1 MRAPSGSVFAWLSV
15 VSRVPVVSYAIDH
28 LAVDTASEDI
38 PPSPRKAYHTGPGT
52 PDMIELEDVLAAE
65 TRVAETARTTP
76 LERSRT
82 FSERTGADV
91 RLKMEHLQRT
101 GAFKI
106 RGATNKIA
114 LLDEAEREAGVV
126 AASAGNHAQGV
137 ALAATRA
144 GVDATIVMPEYAPI
158 SKIDATRSYGAEV
171 ELHGVDYDA
180 AAERAHEIERET
192 GRTFVHAFDDPAVMA
207 GQGTIG
213 LEIAEQCPEVETVVV
228 PIGGGGLIAGIATAI
243 TGVTDARVVGVQAEG
258 AESAVRSLEAGEV
271 IERESVD
278 TIADGIATR
287 KVGEATF
294 EVIRERVDEVVTVSD
309 PEIADAVT
317 SLLERS
323 KTLVEG
329 AGAVSLAAAIE
340 DRFEYDD
347 GETIVPAL
355 CGGNIDLNVLTTV
368 ITRGLVERGRFLR
381 VKTVL
386 KDRPGALEELVELLS
401 ANRTN
406 IHAIEHD
413 RASKDIA
420 MNAAEVELD
429 LETRGHEHVAELL
442 AALEAHGYAVEVL
455 S

>member
-1 MRAPSGSVFAWLSV
+1 
-15 VSRVPVVSYAIDH
+15 
-28 LAVDTASEDI
+28 
-38 PPSPRKAYHTGPGT
+38 
-52 PDMIELEDVLAAE
+52 MIELEDVLAARE
-65 TRVAETARTTP
+65 RVAETARETP

-82 FSERTGADV
+82 FSERTGADI

-114 LLDEAEREAGVV
+114 LLSDAEREAGVV

-137 ALAATRA
+137 ALAATQA
-144 GVDATIVMPEYAPI
+144 GVDSTIVMPEYAPI
-158 SKIDATRSYGAEV
+158 AKIDATRSYGASV
-171 ELHGVDYDA
+171 ELHGIDYSA
-180 AAERAHEIERET
+180 AAERAHEIEREED
-192 GRTFVHAFDDPAVMA
+192 RTFVHAFDDPAVMA

-213 LEIAEQCPEVETVVV
+213 LEIAEQCPDVETVVV

-243 TGVTDARVVGVQAEG
+243 TALTDARVVGVQAEG
-258 AESAVRSLEAGEV
+258 AESAVRSLDAGEIV
-271 IERESVD
+271 ERESVD

-294 EVIRERVDEVVTVSD
+294 EVIEERVDEIVTVSD
-309 PEIADAVT
+309 AEIADALT

-329 AGAVSLAAAIE
+329 AGAVALAAVTE
-340 DRFEYDD
+340 SRFDYDD

-381 VKTVL
+381 IKTVL
-386 KDRPGALEELVELLS
+386 KDRPGALEELVGLLTEH
-401 ANRTN
+401 RTN

-429 LETRGHEHVAELL
+429 LETRGNDHVSDLL
-442 AALEAHGYAVEVL
+442 KALEDRGYPVEVL

>member
-1 MRAPSGSVFAWLSV
+1 
-15 VSRVPVVSYAIDH
+15 
-28 LAVDTASEDI
+28 
-38 PPSPRKAYHTGPGT
+38 
-52 PDMIELEDVLAAE
+52 MIELADVTAARA
-65 TRVAETARTTP
+65 RVAETARETP
-76 LERSRT
+76 LERSNT
-82 FSERTGADV
+82 FSNRTGADV
-91 RLKMEHLQRT
+91 RLKLEHLQRT
-101 GAFKI
+101 GSFKI

-114 LLDEAEREAGVV
+114 LLSDAEREAGVV

-137 ALAATRA
+137 ALAATKA
-144 GVDATIVMPEYAPI
+144 GVDSTIVMPEYAPI
-158 SKIDATRSYGAEV
+158 SKIDATRSYGARV

-180 AAERAHEIERET
+180 AAERAHEIEREE
-192 GRTFVHAFDDPAVMA
+192 GRTYVHAFDDPAVMA

-213 LEIAEQCPEVETVVV
+213 LEIAEQCPEVDAVVV

-243 TGVTDARVVGVQAEG
+243 TELTDARVIGVQAEG
-258 AESAVRSLEAGEV
+258 AASAARSLEIGRIV
-271 IERESVD
+271 ERESVD

-287 KVGEATF
+287 KIGESTF
-294 EVIRERVDEVVTVSD
+294 EVIKERVDEVVTVTD
-309 PEIADAVT
+309 PEIANALT

-329 AGAVSLAAAIE
+329 AGAVPLAAVLE
-340 DRFEYDD
+340 RRFEYDD

-381 VKTVL
+381 IKTVL
-386 KDRPGALEELVELLS
+386 KDRPGALQELVELLTEY
-401 ANRTN
+401 RTN

-442 AALEAHGYAVEVL
+442 GELDDRGYEVEVL

>member
-1 MRAPSGSVFAWLSV
+1 
-15 VSRVPVVSYAIDH
+15 
-28 LAVDTASEDI
+28 
-38 PPSPRKAYHTGPGT
+38 
-52 PDMIELEDVLAAE
+52 MIELEDVLAAAE
-65 TRVAETARTTP
+65 RVAETARRTP

-329 AGAVSLAAAIE
+329 AGAVSLVAAIE

-406 IHAIEHD
+406 IHTIEHD

-429 LETRGHEHVAELL
+429 LETRGHDHVAELL